1 MWILGRA
8 KRFAKIGGEMVA
20 LAAVEELVLRTWPGR
35 RHAVVSVPD
44 ARIGEQLVLLTEH
57 HAAIRQALVERARL
71 EGVSSLMLPKMIL
84 FVHVIPLLANGKVD
98 YPAAR
103 ALAEKELAG
112 QRKATS

>member
-1 MWILGRA
+1 
-8 KRFAKIGGEMVA
+8 
-20 LAAVEELVLRTWPGR
+20 
-35 RHAVVSVPD
+35 
-44 ARIGEQLVLLTEH
+44 
-57 HAAIRQALVERARL
+57 
-71 EGVSSLMLPKMIL
+71 MLPKTIL